1 MINFKLLIVYLIAK
15 TATSLEDQRNI
26 LLEFTDKFMRMF
38 PEEHYASV
46 VYVNQNEDS
55 DFNQYVHTNLIKTTS
70 HNKTFTTHV
79 KSSVYFNNSLVE
91 PCKKHSRYLFKIC
104 INAKRA
110 CMSFVFWDLKKGR
123 EFPFLPIIPCTLGRD
138 ELSFR
143 GDFTILMLAL

>member
-46 VYVNQNEDS
+46 VYVNPNEDS

-79 KSSVYFNNSLVE
+79 KSSVYYFNNSLVE
-91 PCKKHSRYLFKIC
+91 PCIKHSRYLFKIC
-104 INAKRA
+104 INPKFYSYFKYHSRN
-110 CMSFVFWDLKKGR
+110 FKF
-123 EFPFLPIIPCTLGRD
+123 
-138 ELSFR
+138 
-143 GDFTILMLAL
+143 

>member
-15 TATSLEDQRNI
+15 TATSLDDQRNI

-104 INAKRA
+104 INPKFNVT
-110 CMSFVFWDLKKGR
+110 S
-123 EFPFLPIIPCTLGRD
+123 
-138 ELSFR
+138 S
-143 GDFTILMLAL
+143 

>member
-55 DFNQYVHTNLIKTTS
+55 DLNQYVHTNLIKTTS

-79 KSSVYFNNSLVE
+79 KSSVYYFNNSLVE
-91 PCKKHSRYLFKIC
+91 PCIKHSRYLFKIC
-104 INAKRA
+104 INPKFYGYFIYQSRN
-110 CMSFVFWDLKKGR
+110 FKF
-123 EFPFLPIIPCTLGRD
+123 
-138 ELSFR
+138 
-143 GDFTILMLAL
+143 